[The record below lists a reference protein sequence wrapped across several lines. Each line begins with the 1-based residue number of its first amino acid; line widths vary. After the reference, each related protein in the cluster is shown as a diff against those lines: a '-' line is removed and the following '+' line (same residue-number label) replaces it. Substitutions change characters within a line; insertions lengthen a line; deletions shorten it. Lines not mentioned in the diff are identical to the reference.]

1 MASLMN
7 NDPLSPKPPY
17 SVLHEV
23 MDAYLDEPKF
33 QSGVKKNGWKK
44 EWKIF
49 RHA

>member
-1 MASLMN
+1 
-7 NDPLSPKPPY
+7 
-17 SVLHEV
+17 

-49 RHA
+49 RHAWSVSFLVYTGEFR